1 MKLVKSLLLGSAAG
15 LTAVAGAQAA
25 DLPVK
30 KAVAV
35 EYVRVCTAYGAGF
48 FYIPGT
54 DTCLRVTGFAQAAYQ
69 YTNSVALRPDVS
81 GFRTMGRI
89 ALDARTDTAYGT
101 LRTFIR
107 MDMRNGSGAYLHS
120 GTAVRYATAFTGTGI
135 DTFGRLQ
142 TYVELDKAFIQFAG
156 FTAGR
161 AASFF
166 DFYAAAHEIIGASYG
181 SNVSATNLFAYTAT
195 FGGGLSATVS
205 VEDPT
210 WRRQPVYNAFGFGTG
225 GTATSLGLTGI
236 TAQFNNPALGFAQ
249 VTPVATIFNGAGT
262 PVAYQLLDIAQ
273 RNRVPDFV
281 GNIRLDQP
289 WGSAQLSV
297 ATHQI
302 SVGGYQGG
310 LFSSG
315 LGPGAYPGSRDCWRV
330 HGRG

>member
-1 MKLVKSLLLGSAAG
+1 
-15 LTAVAGAQAA
+15 
-25 DLPVK
+25 
-30 KAVAV
+30 V

-69 YTNSVALRPDVS
+69 YTASLAPRPDVS
-81 GFRTMGRI
+81 GFRSMGRI

-107 MDMRNGSGAYLHS
+107 MDMRNGSGSYLHS
-120 GTAVRYATAFTGTGI
+120 GTAVRYATAFTGTGV
-135 DTFGRLQ
+135 DTVGRLQ

-195 FGGGLSATVS
+195 FGGGLSATIS

-210 WRRQPVYNAFGFGTG
+210 WRRQPVFNAFGFGG
-225 GTATSLGLTGI
+225 AGTAASQGFGGL
-236 TAQFNNPALGFAQ
+236 TAQFSNPASGSLRPPRLRRSSTRQAPRWHTSCWTSPSVTVCRTSSATSASTSPGARPSSRLPLTRFSWVLTRAACSRAALSPQ
-249 VTPVATIFNGAGT
+249 VSPVPGIPGAVTGAG
-262 PVAYQLLDIAQ
+262 
-273 RNRVPDFV
+273 
-281 GNIRLDQP
+281 
-289 WGSAQLSV
+289 
-297 ATHQI
+297 
-302 SVGGYQGG
+302 
-310 LFSSG
+310 
-315 LGPGAYPGSRDCWRV
+315 
-330 HGRG
+330 